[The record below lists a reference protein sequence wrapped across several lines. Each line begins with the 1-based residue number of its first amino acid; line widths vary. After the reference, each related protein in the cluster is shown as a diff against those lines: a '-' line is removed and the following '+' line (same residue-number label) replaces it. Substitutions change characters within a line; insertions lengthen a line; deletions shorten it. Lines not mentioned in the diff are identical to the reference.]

1 MQPEEDQANTAG
13 DIEENPLCADSG
25 RRSHHD
31 NAQWDRDQLLNLQ
44 AHNLKE
50 IYYAVERSFLTK
62 QRKSLT
68 SDWIAKNQ
76 NEKPQSFSNF
86 KRKCKNWDIKEV
98 IILEMWDEDSQQPNT
113 PFSRPI
119 PKEQIQQAALQECNF
134 QRMLINNMESVFKIF
149 FRGMKVVRVKSK
161 RDRAA
166 EQPKDR
172 PRGGYEH
179 IE

>member
-62 QRKSLT
+62 QRKCKCIKFVKHILNLCFIALT

-76 NEKPQSFSNF
+76 NEKPQSFSVSNDLLL
-86 KRKCKNWDIKEV
+86 WV
-98 IILEMWDEDSQQPNT
+98 IFDKQ
-113 PFSRPI
+113 F
-119 PKEQIQQAALQECNF
+119 
-134 QRMLINNMESVFKIF
+134 
-149 FRGMKVVRVKSK
+149 
-161 RDRAA
+161 
-166 EQPKDR
+166 
-172 PRGGYEH
+172 
-179 IE
+179 